1 MTILCIRCD
10 MDPLFIGEKSE
21 DSRDPITCPTLPD
34 FKWWEEVCSAVTASG
49 VWAIEPLLNETGR
62 LRILGFQISGIISFF
77 EDIIN
82 TAQRGKRGLDT
93 LYIWPKVM
101 WIVGGQGGIQTRLLH
116 FKIYAIVHLSVFLLP
131 HDSPSYLRRQ
141 LSYLSDSS
149 LQVKHA
155 EYFQLYLCELSLH
168 LDCPPPVC
176 DCPSSSLSSW
186 THHRALCGL
195 CVVWQ
200 AQKSPQHESS

>member
-1 MTILCIRCD
+1 M
-10 MDPLFIGEKSE
+10 
-21 DSRDPITCPTLPD
+21 
-34 FKWWEEVCSAVTASG
+34 TASG

-93 LYIWPKVM
+93 LCIWPKVM
-101 WIVGGQGGIQTRLLH
+101 WIVGGQGGIQTRLLD

-155 EYFQLYLCELSLH
+155 EYFQLYLSELSLH

-186 THHRALCGL
+186 TDHRAL